1 MKNYATN
8 GLAGDAKSLRQQV
21 RALWTDGYDT
31 AEMARVL
38 NVPEH
43 ECERH
48 LHWAL
53 LTRRAIVNSLC
64 GND

>member
-1 MKNYATN
+1 MKNFATN

-21 RALWTDGYDT
+21 RALWADGYDT

-43 ECERH
+43 ECEGH

-53 LTRRAIVNSLC
+53 LTRRAVVDSLC